1 MSRFRKII
9 IKIDEKRE
17 VFEDFLAE
25 KVLEN
30 WDNYSHSDDLRE
42 AFSYALI
49 TAVNAYL
56 STYGVPQVPDNIKRQ
71 MAKRSTII
79 YKRLNKKLQKQLKK
93 KSKLYLQNH
102 TEVEDD
108 WF

>member
-17 VFEDFLAE
+17 VFEDFIAV
-25 KVLEN
+25 KVLER
-30 WDNYSHSDDLRE
+30 WDNFKNADDLRE

-56 STYGVPQVPDNIKRQ
+56 STYGVPQVPDNIKHQ

-93 KSKLYLQNH
+93 KSKLYLQNY